1 MNRTRIIDNALLF
14 YCWFCG
20 ILLVSAVATLLGFLL
35 FKSLPGLNLKLLFGD
50 VPWYHAIIGK
60 QIVFDGIW
68 PAMVGTFYLIVLS
81 TTIAIPI
88 GISAGIYLSEY
99 CPVSLKPVFSF
110 LIDLLAGIP
119 SIVMGLFGLSLV
131 LLVHE
136 WITPKA
142 NTCLIV
148 SALCLAFLVL
158 PYLIKT
164 TQIALNAIPGELRV
178 VGPSLGMSQCDD
190 LWHIRLPRAVKN
202 ILSGV
207 ILSIGRCAED
217 TAVIMLTGV
226 VASGGV
232 PDSLFAKYE
241 ALPFYIFYIAA
252 EHTSPEELSR
262 GYGASLVLLIITGM
276 LFFLSFL
283 IQKRLMRKW

>member
-1 MNRTRIIDNALLF
+1 MNKTRVLEKSLLS
-14 YCWFCG
+14 YCWCCG
-20 ILLVSAVATLLGFLL
+20 ILLVASVAILIAFLL
-35 FKSLPGLNLKLLFGD
+35 YRSLPVLSLSLIFGD
-50 VPWYHAIIGK
+50 APWYKAILGK
-60 QIVFDGIW
+60 QIVFEGIW
-68 PAMVGTFYLIVLS
+68 PAVVGTFYLIVLS
-81 TTIAIPI
+81 TLISIPL

-99 CPVSLKPVFSF
+99 CPDRLKTAFSF
-110 LIDLLAGIP
+110 LVDLLAGIP

-131 LLVHE
+131 LLVHQ

-148 SALCLAFLVL
+148 SAFCLAFLVL

-164 TQIALNAIPGELRV
+164 TQIALNSIPRELQFI
-178 VGPSLGMSQCDD
+178 GPSLGLNKFDD
-190 LWHIRLPRAVKN
+190 LWHIRLPQSIKS

-226 VASGGV
+226 VASGGL
-232 PDSLFAKYE
+232 PTSIFSKYE

-252 EHTSPEELSR
+252 EHTSSEELSR
-262 GYGASLVLLIITGM
+262 GYGASLVLLTLTGI
-276 LFFLSFL
+276 LFLISFI
-283 IQKRLMRKW
+283 IQKRLLRKW